1 MGPLTGIKIIE
12 FAGIGPCPMAA
23 MMLAEM
29 GATVLRIDRV
39 ADSDLGLP
47 LPTKFET
54 LKRSRHIIRLD
65 LKRPEAVALTLRLIE
80 QSDALIEGFRPKVME
95 RLGLGPDICLAR
107 NPRLVF
113 GRVTGWGQEGPLA
126 HAAGHDLNYIA
137 LTGALHAIGR
147 AGAPPTPPLNLVGDF
162 GGGALYLVVG
172 VLAAIIEARRSGR
185 GQVVDAAMVDGASS
199 LMTSIYGAMAAGRMD
214 GGRGGNVT
222 DSGAYFYE
230 VYECADGRYVSVAAI
245 EAKFHADLLRL
256 LEIDPATMPPQ
267 MDRAR
272 WPEAKARLAE
282 RFRTRTRD
290 DWCALLEGS
299 DACFAPVLSMEE
311 APDHP
316 HNRARNVFV
325 EVDGVRQPAPAPRFS
340 RTSLVPPDAA
350 RAARRGRPPH
360 GAGRVGDRHGRG
372 GDRPGKWVAGLTK
385 QRIAQVGTA
394 DYPAVP
400 IANYSQHG
408 KERPPM
414 GHDVSWIARRCERAV
429 VTAYRDLRHLGSDD
443 MAAFRACTALY
454 RIHHPEASL
463 NEARRLVAE
472 WIDHHVVRDDR
483 GPTPGCECR

>member
-1 MGPLTGIKIIE
+1 
-12 FAGIGPCPMAA
+12 
-23 MMLAEM
+23 MLAEM
-29 GATVLRIDRV
+29 GASVLRIDRI

-47 LPTKFET
+47 LPTKFEV

-95 RLGLGPDICLAR
+95 RLGLGPDVCLAR

-147 AGAPPTPPLNLVGDF
+147 AGGPPTPPLNLVGDF

-199 LMTSIYGAMAAGRMD
+199 LMTSIYGARAAGRMD
-214 GGRGGNVT
+214 GGRGGNIT

-245 EAKFHADLLRL
+245 EAKFHAELLRL

-267 MDRAR
+267 MDRSR
-272 WPEAKARLAE
+272 WPEAKRRLAE

-290 DWCALLEGS
+290 EWCCAARRQRRLL
-299 DACFAPVLSMEE
+299 
-311 APDHP
+311 
-316 HNRARNVFV
+316 RAGA
-325 EVDGVRQPAPAPRFS
+325 VDGGGARSSAQPRAQCLRRGRWRAAAGAGAALQPH
-340 RTSLVPPDAA
+340 AA
-350 RAARRGRPPH
+350 RAADAARTPGQRTCAQCWRRGGSARPKWRSPRQTDCWPDES
-360 GAGRVGDRHGRG
+360 AYCRGRNGHVSCRRQ
-372 GDRPGKWVAGLTK
+372 L
-385 QRIAQVGTA
+385 RIIRNTE
-394 DYPAVP
+394 
-400 IANYSQHG
+400 
-408 KERPPM
+408 ERPPM
-414 GHDVSWIARRCERAV
+414 GHDVSQIARRCERAV

-443 MAAFRACTALY
+443 MTAFQACTALY

-472 WIDHHVVRDDR
+472 WIDHHVVRADR
-483 GPTPGCECR
+483 GPTPGCACP

>member
-1 MGPLTGIKIIE
+1 MPFYGPRMGPLAGIKVIE
-12 FAGIGPCPMAA
+12 FSGIGPCPMAA

-29 GATVLRIDRV
+29 GAIVLRIDRV

-147 AGAPPTPPLNLVGDF
+147 AGGPPTPPLNLVGDF

-199 LMTSIYGAMAAGRMD
+199 LMTSIYGGKASGRLS
-214 GGRGGNVT
+214 GPRGTNVT
-222 DSGAYFYE
+222 NSGAYFYE

-256 LEIDPATMPPQ
+256 LEIDPASMPSQ
-267 MDRAR
+267 MDRDTLAR
-272 WPEAKARLAE
+272 SEGAAR
-282 RFRTRTRD
+282 RT
-290 DWCALLEGS
+290 
-299 DACFAPVLSMEE
+299 LS
-311 APDHP
+311 HP
-316 HNRARNVFV
+316 HARRMV
-325 EVDGVRQPAPAPRFS
+325 
-340 RTSLVPPDAA
+340 
-350 RAARRGRPPH
+350 RAARRQRRLLRPCAVDGGGAPSSAQPGAQRVRRSRWRAAAGAGAAFQSHAARSADATGTARCGGPSH
-360 GAGRVGDRHGRG
+360 GARGVGDRCCRG
-372 GDRPGKWVAGLTK
+372 GDLPSERAAGLTILH
-385 QRIAQVGTA
+385 IAEIGTGT
-394 DYPAVP
+394 YPA
-400 IANYSQHG
+400 ALN
-408 KERPPM
+408 
-414 GHDVSWIARRCERAV
+414 CE
-429 VTAYRDLRHLGSDD
+429 
-443 MAAFRACTALY
+443 
-454 RIHHPEASL
+454 
-463 NEARRLVAE
+463 
-472 WIDHHVVRDDR
+472 
-483 GPTPGCECR
+483 

>member
-1 MGPLTGIKIIE
+1 MGPLAGIKVIE

-29 GATVLRIDRV
+29 GATVLRIDRI

-47 LPTKFET
+47 LPTKFEV

-80 QSDALIEGFRPKVME
+80 HSDALIEGFRPKVME

-147 AGAPPTPPLNLVGDF
+147 AGGPPTPPLNLVGDF

-222 DSGAYFYE
+222 EFRR
-230 VYECADGRYVSVAAI
+230 V
-245 EAKFHADLLRL
+245 LLRGL
-256 LEIDPATMPPQ
+256 
-267 MDRAR
+267 RVCR
-272 WPEAKARLAE
+272 WSL
-282 RFRTRTRD
+282 
-290 DWCALLEGS
+290 
-299 DACFAPVLSMEE
+299 CF
-311 APDHP
+311 
-316 HNRARNVFV
+316 
-325 EVDGVRQPAPAPRFS
+325 G
-340 RTSLVPPDAA
+340 
-350 RAARRGRPPH
+350 
-360 GAGRVGDRHGRG
+360 G
-372 GDRPGKWVAGLTK
+372 GDRGEVPC
-385 QRIAQVGTA
+385 GTA
-394 DYPAVP
+394 ASAGD
-400 IANYSQHG
+400 
-408 KERPPM
+408 
-414 GHDVSWIARRCERAV
+414 RR
-429 VTAYRDLRHLGSDD
+429 
-443 MAAFRACTALY
+443 
-454 RIHHPEASL
+454 
-463 NEARRLVAE
+463 
-472 WIDHHVVRDDR
+472 RDDAAADGPLTLAR
-483 GPTPGCECR
+483 GEAAPR